1 MESFIIPYDIDG
13 MYRHFT
19 QSFEPNFK
27 TLKYIMTYSKFLRL
41 KSFIITWS
49 IIIYINKSIF
59 NHFYTVT
66 YID

>member
-1 MESFIIPYDIDG
+1 MESFIIPYDIDE

-27 TLKYIMTYSKFLRL
+27 ILKYIRTYSNFLQL
-41 KSFIITWS
+41 KSLIITWS
-49 IIIYINKSIF
+49 MIIYINKSIF

-66 YID
+66 YIV